1 MKKILTLISI
11 LSIFSATGFSQ
22 CTSTPGPYDLE
33 VTGTVVLPPSGP
45 NFTFAYICAGGS
57 LMDSTM
63 CCTRMIHI
71 APGGVYEAGPSAYGF
86 VYMKSG
92 ATFDAHG
99 NNSFFGVAYEAG
111 ATILNYTGPMT
122 LCPTVTFPSSSCI
135 SSGIAGNEMNEEISI
150 YPNPCM
156 NSIQIDRVGAKD
168 AELYIYDING
178 KQVKVLT
185 LTGGSSKV
193 DVSSLSSG
201 MYSYRLTD
209 ESSSSSGRF
218 SIVR

>member
-1 MKKILTLISI
+1 MKKTLTLIGI
-11 LSIFSATGFSQ
+11 LSIFSAAGFAQ

-33 VTGTVVLPPSGP
+33 VTGTVVLAPSGP
-45 NFTFAYICAGGS
+45 NFTFAYVCAGGS

-63 CCTRMIHI
+63 CCTRMIHV

-122 LCPTVTFPSSSCI
+122 LCSTVTFPSSGCI
-135 SSGIAGNEMNEEISI
+135 PSGIADMMKEEIKV

-156 NSIQIDRVGAKD
+156 NTIQIDRMGAKD

-178 KQVKVLT
+178 KQVKLLT
-185 LTGGSSKV
+185 LNGVSSNV
-193 DVSSLSSG
+193 DVSSLSPG

-209 ESSSSSGRF
+209 ENTSSSGRF